1 MRRDPPFARETALGY
16 KGAVSA
22 LRRSIAKWHDVKAH
36 TLGIV
41 MLAAVCCAAPAKAQ
55 QDLQRIAA
63 VVNDQV
69 VSMFDLTG
77 RIRLTI
83 VSSGLEDSP
92 EIRARLAPQIL
103 RTLIDETLEVQEAKR
118 LNISVSTA
126 EIDQALARIAK
137 QNDMTDNQFS
147 SFLKQSG
154 IPLSTIVAQVRA
166 GISWSKIVAQK
177 IRPTIEIGDD
187 QVQEYLDRL
196 KANKDKPEYRLQEIF
211 LSVDTPQ
218 QEDEVKRT
226 AERLADQIRR
236 GASFTA
242 VARQFSQSATAAVG
256 GDLGWVEEGALDP
269 EIEKVVATL
278 KVGDLSP
285 PIRTVA
291 GYHLVLLRDKRKSE
305 AAAADNTKLK
315 LEHLFLPGPANA
327 KPEDFAALRSLAE
340 TVSENAQNCADFAAL
355 RKQLPDAKT
364 VIPDSVTI
372 SDLAPAIRAVAAK
385 LPVGKASEPVTLNNG
400 VFVMM
405 VCSREGGDQ
414 GGLPSVE
421 EVRNRLGK
429 EKLDLLTRR
438 YIRDLREAAFIDLR
452 V

>member
-1 MRRDPPFARETALGY
+1 MRAWP
-16 KGAVSA
+16 
-22 LRRSIAKWHDVKAH
+22 RSIANWHDVKVFFLAIL
-36 TLGIV
+36 T
-41 MLAAVCCAAPAKAQ
+41 LAAVCCGAPAEAQ

-69 VSMFDLTG
+69 VSMFDLAG

-92 EIRARLAPQIL
+92 EIRTRLAPQIL
-103 RTLIDETLEVQEAKR
+103 RTLIDETLEIQEAKR
-118 LNISVSTA
+118 LNITVTTA
-126 EIDQALARIAK
+126 EINQATARIAK

-147 SFLKQSG
+147 NFLKQSG

-166 GISWSKIVAQK
+166 GISWSKIIGQK

-211 LSVDTPQ
+211 LGVDTPQ
-218 QEDEVKRT
+218 QEDEVRRT
-226 AERLADQIRR
+226 AERLAEQIKR
-236 GASFTA
+236 GANFTA

-269 EIEKVVATL
+269 EIEKAVSAL
-278 KVGDLSP
+278 KIGDLSP
-285 PIRTVA
+285 PIRTVS
-291 GYHLVLLRDKRKSE
+291 GYHLLLLRDKRQSE

-315 LEHLFLPGPANA
+315 IEHLFLPGPANA
-327 KPEDFAALRSLAE
+327 KPEDFSALRSLAE
-340 TVSENAQNCADFAAL
+340 TVSENATSCPDFAAL

-364 VIPDSVTI
+364 VVPDTVTV

-385 LPVGKASEPVTLNNG
+385 LAAGKASEPITLNNG

-414 GGLPSVE
+414 GGLPSAD
-421 EVRNRLGK
+421 EVRDRLGK

-438 YIRDLREAAFIDLR
+438 YIRDLRTAAFIDLR